1 MGMRI
6 VAPILIAALAACSDP
21 SAPVLGFERQ
31 PIVGGAL
38 TVAGQFPT
46 VVAVFETKAGALC
59 TGTLIS
65 PTVVLTA
72 AHCIDSAE
80 LGRTPSEIVAEMEVI
95 FDSLNADNAAP
106 ANIVHATQIFENPS
120 HPNFAQPMPDLGH
133 DDDALI
139 VLDTPQTTRPTSPV
153 DLTAANLLG
162 VTTTQV
168 GYGINNIGTGHAGI
182 EFYLTGKSIV
192 SCGLAGP
199 NMLDA
204 NLICFNEM
212 GGKGQCNGDSG
223 GPAFDPLGHIIG
235 VVSFGDTTCSQFG
248 ADTRPTQTANFILAN
263 VPELAAGVCGMD
275 GVCNLSCAT
284 DPDCVPLAPYC
295 GDGVMQAGEQCDA
308 GSDNGRIGSGCAT
321 DCTPVAPVCGNSIIE
336 MGEACDL
343 GAANGT
349 EGVTCSADCQI
360 VQEQDSP
367 SSGGGC
373 CSTSTGSPVELVG
386 FLLVLGFVI
395 RRRSR

>member
-1 MGMRI
+1 M
-6 VAPILIAALAACSDP
+6 
-21 SAPVLGFERQ
+21 
-31 PIVGGAL
+31 
-38 TVAGQFPT
+38 
-46 VVAVFETKAGALC
+46 
-59 TGTLIS
+59 IS

-72 AHCIDSAE
+72 AHCVDPDE
-80 LGRTPSEIVAEMEVI
+80 LGRTAPEIVAEMEVL
-95 FDSLNADNAAP
+95 FDTLNVDQALQENV
-106 ANIVHATQIFENPS
+106 VHASAIFENPS
-120 HPNFAQPMPDLGH
+120 HPNFSVPMPDLGH

-139 VLDTPQTTRPTSPV
+139 VLDTPQTTRLTSPV
-153 DLTAANLLG
+153 DLTAINMLG

-168 GYGINNIGTGHAGI
+168 GYGINSVGTGHAGV
-182 EFYLTGKSIV
+182 EFYLTGKNV
-192 SCGLAGP
+192 VGCGVAGP

-223 GPAFDPLGHIIG
+223 GPAFDPLGHVIG

-263 VPELAAGVCGMD
+263 VPELAAGTCGMD

-295 GDGVMQAGEQCDA
+295 GDGVMQTGEQCDA
-308 GSDNGRIGSGCAT
+308 GSDNGKIGSGCST
-321 DCTPVAPVCGNSIIE
+321 TCTPVAPVCGNSVVE
-336 MGEACDL
+336 KGEDCDL

-349 EGVTCSADCQI
+349 MGVTCSTDCKI
-360 VQEQDSP
+360 VEEQDPP

-373 CSTSTGSPVELVG
+373 CSTSTGSPVELAG
-386 FLLVLGFVI
+386 MLLVLGLVI